1 MNTFYLKTFLRF
13 CAITLVL
20 ALTSTAVY
28 FAFFYENPHVFPHRL
43 LFKSYA
49 SAAVSVYENGG
60 KEAFSEWNM
69 QLEEDRNIHMY
80 LLNNVG
86 QDVLDR
92 SLPKYVKEALSERS
106 TTQENSPPYFVG
118 ISKKRQKYNLIFT
131 PIVSQQG
138 HHYLAITELPPI
150 KRTAVHAIS
159 TPQNLGLRLLTVI
172 VIGGLITAWIT
183 WYLTRPVNKLRR
195 ATQEWST
202 GNLSA
207 RIGTH
212 LGTRQDEIAALGR
225 DLDHMAE
232 RLQNLMQNQQQL
244 LSDISHE
251 LRTPLARLQ
260 IALGL
265 ARQRTNGMAEAELD
279 RIEREAERLN
289 DMIGQILSV
298 VRLEAATQV
307 ENKEETD
314 VVDLLNA
321 ITNNAQFENSSTQK
335 TASIKITNAI
345 PKIQANSQ
353 LIYSALENV
362 IRNAFRYTPH
372 NTNIEIQV
380 KYLSSDKA
388 IHITVR
394 DQGPGVPEDKLNQIF
409 EPFFRVAHARERD
422 TGGYGLGLAI
432 VKRAVELHGG
442 KVLAENA
449 SDGGLKIHVTLPIQ

>member
-80 LLNNVG
+80 LLNNAG

-92 SLPKYVKEALSERS
+92 TLPKYVKEALSERS
-106 TTQENSPPYFVG
+106 LTQENTPPYFVG
-118 ISKKRQKYNLIFT
+118 IAKKRQKYNLIFT

-138 HHYLAITELPPI
+138 NHYLAITDLPPI

-207 RIGTH
+207 RIGTN

-335 TASIKITNAI
+335 TASIQIANAI

-372 NTNIEIQV
+372 NTNIDIQV
-380 KYLSSDKA
+380 KYSSSDKV

-394 DQGPGVPEDKLNQIF
+394 DQGSGVPEDKLNQIF

-442 KVLAENA
+442 KVSAENA
-449 SDGGLKIHVTLPIQ
+449 ADGGLKIHVTLPIQ

>member
-80 LLNNVG
+80 LLNNAG

-92 SLPKYVKEALSERS
+92 TLPKYVKEALSERS
-106 TTQENSPPYFVG
+106 LTQENTPPYFVG
-118 ISKKRQKYNLIFT
+118 IAKKRQKYNLIFT

-138 HHYLAITELPPI
+138 NHYLAITDLPPI

-207 RIGTH
+207 RIGTN

-442 KVLAENA
+442 KILAENA